1 MKKSDLKDGYLVKCR
16 DGNIFEIR
24 TAKIDNKVELVL
36 INNGGRAYSFYELS
50 NYDENL
56 NSSYNSKMDIMKVYD
71 YSKNILNITAVSTDF
86 RDILWERKEEPEK
99 DGKPVELSI
108 NDFAKAVHENA
119 VAHGWWDKESSFAEI
134 IALCHS
140 ELSEALEDDRQGIS
154 NVIIANEK
162 FDDSYVCGKAVEMID
177 CVLRILDW
185 CAKEGV
191 DIEKIMTLK
200 HEYNKTRPY
209 KHGKKY

>member
-1 MKKSDLKDGYLVKCR
+1 MNKSDLKAGYIVEFR
-16 DGNIFEIR
+16 NGEIAE
-24 TAKIDNKVELVL
+24 AKIVEFKGKETV
-36 INNGGRAYSFYELS
+36 IFYCYDGKGFTLLS
-50 NYDENL
+50 NYDEDL
-56 NSSYNSKMDIMKVYD
+56 NNNYKEELSITKVYG
-71 YSKNILNITAVSTDF
+71 YPKNTTNMSKTWRN
-86 RDILWERKEEPEK
+86 ILWERKEAPENESEPVK
-99 DGKPVELSI
+99 LSI

-119 VAHGWWDKESSFAEI
+119 VAHGWWDKKPSFAEI

-154 NVIIANEK
+154 NVIIANDK
-162 FDDSYVCGKAVEMID
+162 FDNSYVCGKAVEMID